1 MILLASIEEQI
12 NCSSS
17 SLFDYVT
24 DMENYI
30 HWFPG
35 VIDVKESDNLPKD
48 QVGKQYLETL
58 SFPTG
63 PQKLTIEVK
72 QFERNRFFVMEGDLE
87 PILPRM
93 MMKFDAMKDNTCK
106 FSLSYFSR
114 SAELDSQAPLIQA
127 LQASIQQRLPIAIQA
142 LKEKFS

>member
-35 VIDVKESDNLPKD
+35 AIDVKESDSLPKD

-72 QFERNRFFVMEGDLE
+72 QFERNRFFVTEGDLE

-93 MMKFDAMKDNTCK
+93 MMKFEAMKDNTCK

-114 SAELDSQAPLIQA
+114 SAELDSQAPLIQT
-127 LQASIQQRLPIAIQA
+127 LQASIRQRLPIAIQA